1 MYALLGIAA
10 VLYLLVGP
18 GLGIAAFFRGKGVA
32 AEELATLRQR
42 VEALAR
48 EIAALRGLG
57 PQPAAEVVAPAPVP
71 APEPVATP
79 EPQDVPQSAPAQPQP
94 TAPAATPPRPRLGL
108 EQWLASRGLVW
119 LGGVILALAGLFLAK
134 YGYEHGWLALGPGAR
149 CAAGFLFG
157 VALAAGGEWLR
168 RRPLQRAVAA
178 IGPNY
183 LPPALTAAGLAS
195 AFGSLYA
202 AYALYGLLPP
212 LAAFALLALVAFAA
226 FALALLHG
234 PFLAVLALL
243 GGFVTP
249 LLVESPEPSAWG
261 LFAYLL
267 ALTAAALAVTRAVG
281 AWWLAWGTLA
291 GAVLWPLLW
300 FAALWSPGDAPPLG
314 SYLVVLAVLFV
325 AVRHRTEAPAGR
337 FFPTAAP
344 DVIAWAGGAATA
356 LLGFILLRED
366 FYGPA
371 ALIAA
376 FALTGVY
383 LAAAWREAALEGL
396 AILGALFA
404 VAVVAAWHIP
414 AIGQWPELAHEYA
427 GQSYGSAVGPLVPPS
442 LEAFVLVAALFGAL
456 FAAAGFAAL
465 FAGAGFAAPFA
476 GAGFA
481 ARGRAGRPALWA
493 GISAAVPVVL
503 LAVAYWRVTDLGV
516 DLGWSAAA
524 VALAA
529 LGLGAA
535 AFIRRTPPHGEAK
548 TNDLL
553 LAIYALGAVA
563 ALGLAFAMALE
574 QAWLTVALSLLLP
587 ATAWIATRLDLASLR
602 PVALVVAAVVLARLV
617 LNWNVLDYP
626 LGSVPG
632 ASWVLYGYGVPALAF
647 WWAARRLR
655 AQRDDH
661 LVTLLEGGTLV
672 LVWLLVTFEIRSLV
686 AGDLAARA
694 YALPEQSLQTV
705 AWLAIAYACLRLYR
719 RSGRVALLWGWRLLA
734 GLAAVHSPL
743 VQLLAYNPLFTG
755 EPVGAWPILNLLA
768 LAYLVPAGFALAFAR
783 ELRAEG
789 HRKSAMAAAVYA
801 LLLVFTWITLEV
813 RRAFQGPVLDAG
825 FAGDGELLAYTL
837 AWLAYAWL
845 LLGLGIRTG
854 YASLRYASLAV
865 LAVAAAKVLLFD
877 WGSLEGLERFFA
889 FAALGFSLLGIP
901 FLYQRLVFPPRQPAG
916 GPAPQPG
923 A

>member
-1 MYALLGIAA
+1 MDDGMYALLGIAA

-18 GLGIAAFFRGKGVA
+18 GLGIAAFFRGKGAA
-32 AEELATLRQR
+32 AEELAVLRQR

-57 PQPAAEVVAPAPVP
+57 PQAAAEAAAPATVP
-71 APEPVATP
+71 EPMTAPEPQEAP
-79 EPQDVPQSAPAQPQP
+79 PSAPPQPQ
-94 TAPAATPPRPRLGL
+94 AAATPATPARPRLGL

-119 LGGVILALAGLFLAK
+119 LGGVILALAGLFLAR

-157 VALAAGGEWLR
+157 VALAGGGEWLR

-212 LAAFALLALVAFAA
+212 LLAFALLALVAFAA

-281 AWWLAWGTLA
+281 AWWLAWGTLT

-300 FAALWSPGDAPPLG
+300 FAALWSPGDAPALG
-314 SYLVVLAVLFV
+314 GYLVALAVLFV
-325 AVRHRTEAPAGR
+325 AVRYRAAASAGR

-344 DVIAWAGGAATA
+344 DVIAWAGATASA

-371 ALIAA
+371 SLTAA

-383 LAAAWREAALEGL
+383 LAAARRAATLEGL
-396 AILGALFA
+396 AVLGAFFA

-427 GQSYGSAVGPLVPPS
+427 GARYGSAVGPLVPPS
-442 LEAFVLVAALFGAL
+442 LEAFVLVAALFGV
-456 FAAAGFAAL
+456 L
-465 FAGAGFAAPFA
+465 FAGAGFAAL
-476 GAGFA
+476 
-481 ARGRAGRPALWA
+481 GRAGRPALWA
-493 GISAAVPVVL
+493 GVSAAVPVVL
-503 LAVAYWRVTDLGV
+503 LATAYWRVTDLGV

-535 AFIRRTPPHGEAK
+535 ALIRRTPPRGEAK
-548 TNDLL
+548 TDDLL

-574 QAWLTVALSLLLP
+574 RAWLTVSLALLLP
-587 ATAWIATRLDLASLR
+587 ATAWIATRLDLTSLR
-602 PVALVVAAVVLARLV
+602 PVALAAAAVVLARLV

-626 LGSVPG
+626 LGSIPG

-655 AQRDDH
+655 AQRDDL

-705 AWLAIAYACLRLYR
+705 AWLAIAYACLRLHR
-719 RSGRVALLWGWRLLA
+719 RSGRVTLLWGWRLLA

-755 EPVGAWPILNLLA
+755 EPVGTWPIVNLLA

-825 FAGDGELLAYTL
+825 IAGDAELLAYTL

-877 WGSLEGLERFFA
+877 WGTLEGLERFFA